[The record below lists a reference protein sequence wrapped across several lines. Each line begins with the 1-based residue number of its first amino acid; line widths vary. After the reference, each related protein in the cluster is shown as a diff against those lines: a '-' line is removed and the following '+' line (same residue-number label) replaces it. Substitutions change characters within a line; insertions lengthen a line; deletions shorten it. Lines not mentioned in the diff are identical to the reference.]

1 MIRAAHMQDATIIQK
16 IVNNYASNGEMLK
29 ISLNEIYEKIFEFV
43 IYEDSE
49 DIKGVCA
56 LHPTWND
63 SAEIRSL
70 AVIEK
75 YKKQNIGKQLV
86 NYCINRAKETGFSK
100 VFALTYVDKFF
111 ESCGFSI
118 TDIDNLPK
126 KIWTDCLKCS
136 KYPNCDEIAVIKE
149 I

>member
-1 MIRAAHMQDATIIQK
+1 MIRAAHMQDATIIQN

-49 DIKGVCA
+49 GIKGVCA
-56 LHPTWND
+56 LHPTWSD

-75 YKKQNIGKQLV
+75 YKKQNIG
-86 NYCINRAKETGFSK
+86 
-100 VFALTYVDKFF
+100 
-111 ESCGFSI
+111 
-118 TDIDNLPK
+118 
-126 KIWTDCLKCS
+126 CLLYTS
-136 KYPNCDEIAVIKE
+136 PSPRD
-149 I
+149 